1 MLSMMS
7 CQTTVKT
14 VYVVPEIDIPDYPN
28 PNGKTSYDAKTDEVR
43 ITLDHYEEIMKFK
56 LKVQEAKKVYNAAKE
71 LYEGG
76 NDDNM

>member
-1 MLSMMS
+1 MMS

-14 VYVVPEIDIPDYPN
+14 VYVVPEIDIPDFPN
-28 PNGKTSYDAKTDEVR
+28 PKGFTSYDEKTDEVR
-43 ITLDHYEEIMKFK
+43 MPLNYYEQIMKFK

-76 NDDNM
+76 NDCN